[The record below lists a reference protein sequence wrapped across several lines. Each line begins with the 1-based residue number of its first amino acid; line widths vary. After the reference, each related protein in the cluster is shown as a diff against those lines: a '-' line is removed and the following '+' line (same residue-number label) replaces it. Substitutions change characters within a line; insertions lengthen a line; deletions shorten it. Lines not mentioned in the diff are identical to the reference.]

1 MNSISKCLLI
11 LLVALGFAFPVAA
24 QDLSDNAT
32 CLECHADDE
41 RAPPADPNIP
51 QVHNPAGGFFAEA
64 HEMWT
69 CVDCHTYIE
78 EIPHPE
84 GVGDMTVDCTNCH
97 DATPQK

>member
-32 CLECHADDE
+32 CLECHADAE

-69 CVDCHTYIE
+69 CVDCHTDIE